1 MNYTELSRA
10 LQATVENTFPATA
23 SWDSVD
29 YTPAEQIALMF
40 RRAEQRIFMQSRF
53 AALRKNVSGQLVAG
67 TPYMDLP
74 GDYLAMH
81 SMAIIKDNGDYEF
94 LLNKDVSYL
103 RAVYP
108 NPNATGEPRFY
119 AIFGP
124 TTTDAAPPALT
135 DELSAI
141 LAPTP
146 AQVYDVELHYFFY
159 PPSITS
165 AGTSWLGDNLDSL
178 LLAGA
183 VLEAALFMKVDEK
196 QLAAYTASFTDA
208 LVSAQSMAK
217 SAERADGFRT

>member
-1 MNYTELSRA
+1 MNYTQLSHA

-23 SWDSVD
+23 TWDLVE

-40 RRAEQRIFMQSRF
+40 QRAEQRIFMQSRF
-53 AALRKNVSGQLVAG
+53 AALRKNVRGQLVAN

-81 SMAIIKDNGDYEF
+81 SLAVVRASGDHEF

-124 TTTDAAPPALT
+124 TTTNDSPPALT
-135 DELSAI
+135 DELSVI

-146 AQVYDVELHYFFY
+146 GQVYDVELHYFFY

-208 LVSAQSMAK
+208 LVAAQSLAK

>member
-10 LQATVENTFPATA
+10 LQATIENTFPATA
-23 SWDSVD
+23 TWEGGE
-29 YTPAEQIALMF
+29 YTPAEQIALLV
-40 RRAEQRIFMQSRF
+40 RRAEQRILLQSRF
-53 AALRKNVSGQLVAG
+53 AALRKNVRGQLVAN
-67 TPYMDLP
+67 TPYLDLP

-81 SMAIIKDNGDYEF
+81 SVAIIKANGDYEF

-124 TTTDAAPPALT
+124 TTADAAPPALT

-159 PPSITS
+159 PPSIVS

-183 VLEAALFMKVDEK
+183 VLEAAIFMKVDEK
-196 QLAAYTASFTDA
+196 QLAAYTTSFTDA
-208 LVSAQSMAK
+208 LVAAQTLAK